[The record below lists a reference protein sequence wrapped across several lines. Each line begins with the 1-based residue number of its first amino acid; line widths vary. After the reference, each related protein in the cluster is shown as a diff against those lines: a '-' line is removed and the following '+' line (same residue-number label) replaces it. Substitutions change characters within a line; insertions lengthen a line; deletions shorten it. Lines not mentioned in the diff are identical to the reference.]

1 MLKRISII
9 AAASLGAALL
19 GATGFAKDP
28 ESAGADPRIGEE
40 VRNICFGQSINGWRG
55 VKGEDDV
62 VLLKR
67 SVSDWYRVELA
78 GACDYRVLRSAM
90 AIGIDSRPAGGCVSR
105 GDVIIVSDTPGFD
118 RRCVITRIQKW
129 DEDAVADGPAE
140 EDSPEMTD
148 DES

>member
-1 MLKRISII
+1 MLKRVSFI
-9 AAASLGAALL
+9 AAAGLGAALFS
-19 GATGFAKDP
+19 ATGFAKEP
-28 ESAGADPRIGEE
+28 EGANADPRIGEE
-40 VRNICFGQSINGWRG
+40 VRNICFGQSINGWKG
-55 VKGEDDV
+55 LKGEDDV

-78 GACDYRVLRSAM
+78 GACDYRLFRSAM

-105 GDVIIVSDTPGFD
+105 GDVIIVKDTPGFD

-129 DEDAVADGPAE
+129 DEDAAAAPDDEG
-140 EDSPEMTD
+140 DSEMAD

>member
-1 MLKRISII
+1 MLKRVSSI
-9 AAASLGAALL
+9 AAVGLGAALIS
-19 GATGFAKDP
+19 ATGFAKEP
-28 ESAGADPRIGEE
+28 EGASADPRIGEE

-55 VKGEDDV
+55 VKGDDV
-62 VLLKR
+62 ILLKR

-105 GDVIIVSDTPGFD
+105 GDVIIVSDSPGFD

-129 DEDAVADGPAE
+129 DEDAVAEQPAE
-140 EDSPEMTD
+140 DDASEVMD